1 MNNLIQLTVSG
12 LAMGFIYCLVAVE
25 YTLIWNATGLIN
37 FAHERF
43 IVLGAFFFGGTMMQI
58 LPGGV
63 AVAFVSTMLFMM
75 LYGILVA
82 ILIINP
88 LRNLPS
94 TLFAVMGMLML
105 GYIMREGLRMIW
117 GPRPFTVKGFL
128 SGVFRFN
135 LGGNIVVLSRVYVV
149 IILVSVVLLI
159 LQKIFMTRTMTG
171 KAVRCVAQD
180 KEAAALMGINVKHN
194 IAITVGISSMICG
207 LVGILVIPIFSVDH
221 TMASMIA
228 LKGFASGVVGG
239 FGTYSGAI
247 VGGLLTGLTENLYL
261 TFGDPIYKDV
271 VAFVL
276 LIFFLMI
283 KPNGIMGKSER
294 TLRHKAR
301 FSAWKQLG
309 EGRRQK

>member
-1 MNNLIQLTVSG
+1 MSLNSVIQLVVSG

-43 IVLGAFFFGGTMMQI
+43 IVLGAFFFGGTMMQL
-58 LPGGV
+58 LPGNVIISFIG
-63 AVAFVSTMLFMM
+63 TMLFMM
-75 LYGILVA
+75 LYGIMVS

-94 TLFAVMGMLML
+94 NLFAVMGMLMT
-105 GYIMREGLRMIW
+105 GYIMREGIRLIW
-117 GPRPFTVKGFL
+117 GAKPFTVSGFL
-128 SGVFRFN
+128 TGVIRMKI
-135 LGGNIVVLSRVYVV
+135 GDKTIVLTRVYIF
-149 IILVSVVLLI
+149 IILISIVLLI
-159 LQKIFMTRTMTG
+159 IQKLFMTKTMTG

-180 KEAAALMGINVKHN
+180 KEAAALMGINVRAN

-207 LVGILVIPIFSVDH
+207 VIGILVIPIFSVDH

-239 FGTYSGAI
+239 FGTNAGAI
-247 VGGLLTGLTENLYL
+247 IGGLLIGVSENIYL
-261 TFGDPIYKDV
+261 TFGNPLYKDV

-283 KPNGIMGKSER
+283 FLMFHSM
-294 TLRHKAR
+294 
-301 FSAWKQLG
+301 
-309 EGRRQK
+309 